1 LAHILP
7 IAGSKGRVRADAT
20 NMDPAPEPRFMERAI
35 ELALEGVGRNAGGP
49 FGAVV
54 VLDGEI
60 IGEAHNEVLS
70 QKDPTAHA
78 EVGAIRAASRH
89 LQSFHLSGA
98 ELYTSCEP
106 CPMCLAAAQWAHITR
121 IWYAGTRADAAS
133 AGFDDAH
140 FYAQLA
146 LPPDERQMPAE
157 EFLRTAAQPAF
168 EAWLARPDRTAY

>member
-1 LAHILP
+1 M
-7 IAGSKGRVRADAT
+7 RADST
-20 NMDPAPEPRFMERAI
+20 GMDSVPEPRFMERAI
-35 ELALEGVGRNAGGP
+35 ELALEGVRRNAGGP

-54 VLDGEI
+54 VLDGEV

-89 LQSFHLSGA
+89 LQSFHLTGA

-106 CPMCLAAAQWAHITR
+106 CPMCLAAAQWAHISH
-121 IWYAGTRADAAS
+121 IWYAGTRADAAR
-133 AGFDDAH
+133 AGFDDDH
-140 FYAQLA
+140 FHAQLA
-146 LPPDERQMPAE
+146 LPPAERQLPAR
-157 EFLRTAAQPAF
+157 EFLRSAAQPAF